1 MKYYFGPLG
10 HFHISTRVSEF
21 RLNIELLAAQ
31 CISIL
36 ILCMKRVSNSRMIW
50 LLKTIF
56 HFFYSLQVNK
66 MAHLEELH
74 IKNLKI
80 RSLHM
85 GLLLLDNLPLLKKAS
100 TFLLDIYGQDL
111 ILFKQKLLFLKQ
123 KQGLVLDYKEWWT
136 NDNNE
141 WYRIIF
147 KLNCNCGYAPTNS
160 CCWFFF
166 SWK

>member
-1 MKYYFGPLG
+1 M
-10 HFHISTRVSEF
+10 HFNLDSMHEKSFKFSYD
-21 RLNIELLAAQ
+21 LAP
-31 CISIL
+31 
-36 ILCMKRVSNSRMIW
+36 
-50 LLKTIF
+50 KTIF